1 MKTSLMLYT
10 IFFDNNNYHFT
21 YNTIVFRMELNP
33 PAKETETR
41 KVIANSNC
49 KKTVWTVSQE
59 QQVLSS
65 KCRLELSQICSQPIQ

>member
-1 MKTSLMLYT
+1 MKTSRMLYT

-49 KKTVWTVSQE
+49 KKHSLDSLTRAASIVFKVQA
-59 QQVLSS
+59 
-65 KCRLELSQICSQPIQ
+65 